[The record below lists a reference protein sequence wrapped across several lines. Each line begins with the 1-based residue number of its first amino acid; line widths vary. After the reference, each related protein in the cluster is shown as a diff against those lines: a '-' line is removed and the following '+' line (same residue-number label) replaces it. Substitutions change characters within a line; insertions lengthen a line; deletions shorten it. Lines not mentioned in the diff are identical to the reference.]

1 MPVFKRESRKA
12 RHRSFAAAWLTLDG
26 GFAKRPCTVV
36 DISTTGARLAV
47 ENGSKL
53 GSKIALALTMDV
65 RKLTP
70 CRLVWQRGN
79 EIGVEF
85 VQATNAA

>member
-1 MPVFKRESRKA
+1 MAAFKRESRKA
-12 RHRSFAAAWLTLDG
+12 RHQSRATAWLTLDG

-36 DISTTGARLAV
+36 DISATGARIAV
-47 ENGSKL
+47 RDAGKL
-53 GSKIALALTMDV
+53 GSQIALALTMDV
-65 RKLTP
+65 RKLTH

-85 VQATNAA
+85 VQAG

>member
-1 MPVFKRESRKA
+1 MAVFKRESRKT
-12 RHRSFAAAWLTLDG
+12 RHKTQMGVWLTLDG
-26 GFAKRPCTVV
+26 GFAKRPCTII
-36 DISTTGARLAV
+36 DLSTTGARLAV
-47 ENGSKL
+47 ENGGKL
-53 GSKIALALTMDV
+53 GSRIALAMTKDV

-85 VQATNAA
+85 VQAAS

>member
-1 MPVFKRESRKA
+1 MGVFKRESRKT
-12 RHRSFAAAWLTLDG
+12 RHQTQLGAWLTLDG
-26 GFAKRPCTVV
+26 GFAKRPCTIV
-36 DISTTGARLAV
+36 DLSATGARLSV
-47 ENGSKL
+47 QNGGKL

-85 VQATNAA
+85 VQMAG

>member
-12 RHRSFAAAWLTLDG
+12 RHQSRAAAWLTLDG
-26 GFAKRPCTVV
+26 GFAKRPCTIV
-36 DISTTGARLAV
+36 DISATGARLAV
-47 ENGSKL
+47 QNGSKL

-85 VQATNAA
+85 VHVAG

>member
-1 MPVFKRESRKA
+1 MAVFKRASRKT
-12 RHRSFAAAWLTLDG
+12 RHQTQLGAWLTLDG
-26 GFAKRPCTVV
+26 GFAKRPCTIV
-36 DISTTGARLAV
+36 DLSATGARLSV
-47 ENGSKL
+47 QNGGKL
-53 GSKIALALTMDV
+53 GSRIALAMTMDV

-85 VQATNAA
+85 IEMAG

>member
-1 MPVFKRESRKA
+1 MGVFKRESRKP
-12 RHRSFAAAWLTLDG
+12 RHQTHLGVWLTLDG

-36 DISTTGARLAV
+36 DLSATGARLCV

-53 GSKIALALTMDV
+53 GSKLALALTRDV

-79 EIGVEF
+79 DIGVEF
-85 VQATNAA
+85 VQAV